1 MKTVRDHVAE
11 GRLDLLSA
19 GLTNEEAASDAEM
32 LARNALGWDRAT
44 YISNVRASV
53 SVEFVHR
60 YRGMLD
66 RRVQREPVSLITGQR
81 EFWGLEFT
89 VTRDV
94 LTPRPETELL
104 VEETI
109 ALVNKDNQSKPH
121 VVDVGTGSGCVAIAI
136 AKTSGARVT
145 ATDVSSAALAVAR
158 HNATRHGVDDSI
170 DWVCAPLLK
179 GVHDPPDIVT
189 ANLPYIP
196 SMEISQL
203 PPEVQQFEPHVALD
217 GGTNGLAII
226 TQLLRE
232 ASLRLKN
239 GGTLILEIGRGQAS
253 ALSTLVET
261 MPRLQIAK
269 IRNDLQGITRVIA
282 LRHQIP

>member
-261 MPRLQIAK
+261 MPKLQIAK

>member
-136 AKTSGARVT
+136 AKTSRARVT
-145 ATDVSSAALAVAR
+145 ATDVSSLALAVAR

-170 DWVCAPLLK
+170 HWVCAPLLK
-179 GVHDPPDIVT
+179 GVHEPPDIIT

-217 GGTNGLAII
+217 GGTNGLEII

-239 GGTLILEIGRGQAS
+239 GSTLILEIGRGQAA
-253 ALSTLVET
+253 ALSTLLET
-261 MPRLQIAK
+261 TPELQIVK
-269 IRNDLQGITRVIA
+269 TRNDLQGITRVIA
-282 LRHQIP
+282 LRRQIP

>member
-1 MKTVRDHVAE
+1 MKAVRDHVAA

-44 YISNVRASV
+44 YISNVLASV
-53 SVEFVHR
+53 SVEFIHR
-60 YRGMLD
+60 YRGMID

-81 EFWGLEFT
+81 EFWGLDFT

-109 ALVNKDNQSKPH
+109 ALVNTDNQARPH

-145 ATDVSSAALAVAR
+145 ATDVSSLALAVAR
-158 HNATRHGVDDSI
+158 HNA
-170 DWVCAPLLK
+170 
-179 GVHDPPDIVT
+179 
-189 ANLPYIP
+189 
-196 SMEISQL
+196 
-203 PPEVQQFEPHVALD
+203 
-217 GGTNGLAII
+217 
-226 TQLLRE
+226 
-232 ASLRLKN
+232 
-239 GGTLILEIGRGQAS
+239 
-253 ALSTLVET
+253 
-261 MPRLQIAK
+261 PRC
-269 IRNDLQGITRVIA
+269 G
-282 LRHQIP
+282 

>member
-1 MKTVRDHVAE
+1 MKTVREHVAA

-19 GLTNEEAASDAEM
+19 GLTNEEAAGDAEV

-44 YISNVRASV
+44 YISNARASV
-53 SVEFVHR
+53 PTEFVHR

-66 RRVQREPVSLITGQR
+66 RRVQREPVALITGQR

-109 ALVNKDNQSKPH
+109 TLINKDNQPRPH
-121 VVDVGTGSGCVAIAI
+121 VVDVGTGSGCVAIAV
-136 AKTSGARVT
+136 AKTSSAQIT
-145 ATDVSSAALAVAR
+145 ATDVSSRAIAVAR
-158 HNATRHGVDDSI
+158 QNAKRHGVDDSI
-170 DWVCAPLLK
+170 QWVCAPLLQ
-179 GVHDPPDIVT
+179 GVYEPPDIIT

-196 SMEISQL
+196 TMEISKL
-203 PPEVQQFEPHVALD
+203 PPEVRQFEPRMALD
-217 GGTNGLAII
+217 GGTNGLALI

-232 ASLRLKN
+232 ASLLLKN
-239 GGTLILEIGRGQAS
+239 GGNLILEIGSGQAP
-253 ALSTLVET
+253 ALSVFLKTTQELEMVNT
-261 MPRLQIAK
+261 
-269 IRNDLQGITRVIA
+269 RNDLQGIARVIT
-282 LRHQIP
+282 LRRHSS

>member
-1 MKTVRDHVAE
+1 MKTVRDHIAA

-32 LARNALGWDRAT
+32 LARKALGWDRAT
-44 YISNVRASV
+44 YISNLLASV
-53 SVEFVHR
+53 SVEFIHR
-60 YRGMLD
+60 YRGMID

-109 ALVNKDNQSKPH
+109 ALVNKDNQARPH
-121 VVDVGTGSGCVAIAI
+121 VVDVGTGSGCVAFAI
-136 AKTSGARVT
+136 AKTSSARVT
-145 ATDVSSAALAVAR
+145 ATDVSSLALAVAR

-170 DWVCAPLLK
+170 HWVCAPLLK
-179 GVHDPPDIVT
+179 GVHNPPVIIT

-217 GGTNGLAII
+217 GGTNGLEII
-226 TQLLRE
+226 TKLLRE

-239 GGTLILEIGRGQAS
+239 GGTLILEIGRGQAP
-253 ALSTLVET
+253 ALSTLLET
-261 MPRLQIAK
+261 TPELQIVNT
-269 IRNDLQGITRVIA
+269 RNDLQGITRVIA
-282 LRHQIP
+282 LRRQIP

>member
-1 MKTVRDHVAE
+1 MKTVRDHVAA
-11 GRLDLLSA
+11 GRMDLVSA
-19 GLTNEEAASDAEM
+19 GLANEEAASDAEM
-32 LARNALGWDRAT
+32 LARSALGWDRAT
-44 YISNVRASV
+44 YISNMRASV
-53 SVEFVHR
+53 SAEFVHR

-81 EFWGLEFT
+81 EFWGLQFT

-109 ALVNKDNQSKPH
+109 ALVNKDNQARPH

-136 AKTSGARVT
+136 AKTGSARVT
-145 ATDVSSAALAVAR
+145 ATDISSLAIAVAR

-170 DWVCAPLLK
+170 HWVCAPLLK
-179 GVHDPPDIVT
+179 GVHEPPDIIT

-196 SMEISQL
+196 SMEISKL

-217 GGTNGLAII
+217 GGTDGLEII
-226 TQLLRE
+226 TKLLHE
-232 ASLRLKN
+232 ASFRLKN
-239 GGTLILEIGRGQAS
+239 GSSLILEMGRGQAP
-253 ALSTLVET
+253 ALRRLLET
-261 MPRLQIAK
+261 TPELQIVK
-269 IRNDLQGITRVIA
+269 TRNDLQGITRVIA
-282 LRHQIP
+282 LRRRIP